1 MHDNLHCYTAL
12 AGKDFDAL
20 IDSSETNRRRA
31 ISQREIILLSPPPTQ
46 CPDGLW
52 RVGEFRWF
60 DVALKITSDLL
71 SARRYRRGV
80 TIALPILQMKL
91 IEQIDRDADVWVG
104 LVERYRNEDD
114 THEIF
119 ELLAGTP
126 SEIKGMAKFLDLPGT
141 AHAWFVSLRR
151 VKEIMRERAENLGL
165 KMPSR
170 LTLEGDEARAEI
182 IRVLKERQAK
192 EARAG
197 DLRTKSFAPA

>member
-91 IEQIDRDADVWVG
+91 IGKSTATPTCGSAWSSAIETKM
-104 LVERYRNEDD
+104 
-114 THEIF
+114 THMKSSSCSPGDCAA
-119 ELLAGTP
+119 L
-126 SEIKGMAKFLDLPGT
+126 LDLDGNELVRQFSDEVHQQT
-141 AHAWFVSLRR
+141 GH
-151 VKEIMRERAENLGL
+151 
-165 KMPSR
+165 R
-170 LTLEGDEARAEI
+170 LVPVG
-182 IRVLKERQAK
+182 
-192 EARAG
+192 
-197 DLRTKSFAPA
+197 FAPRSLN